1 MGLLEVFRNQKNKER
16 TIRMKKI
23 ALTNDM
29 DDFIEHMEKI
39 NTLFN
44 DLKKSYGIDSI
55 DYKS

>member
-1 MGLLEVFRNQKNKER
+1 
-16 TIRMKKI
+16 MKKI